1 MRDQWSSDRQ
11 YGIMSFCH
19 VKGIRVIVL
28 HLLFRNWTNMS
39 FLEIWESTY
48 DDSINVHEIGFHHT
62 MVTSS
67 KMFSKSVLT
76 IVNSSKIFFMSV
88 NTIVTS
94 S

>member
-28 HLLFRNWTNMS
+28 HLLFRNWTLHAS
-39 FLEIWESTY
+39 FLQICESTY
-48 DDSINVHEIGFHHT
+48 NDFINVHKIGFHHT

-67 KMFSKSVLT
+67 QMFSKSVLT
-76 IVNSSKIFFMSV
+76 IVTSSKIFLYQF
-88 NTIVTS
+88 TP
-94 S
+94 